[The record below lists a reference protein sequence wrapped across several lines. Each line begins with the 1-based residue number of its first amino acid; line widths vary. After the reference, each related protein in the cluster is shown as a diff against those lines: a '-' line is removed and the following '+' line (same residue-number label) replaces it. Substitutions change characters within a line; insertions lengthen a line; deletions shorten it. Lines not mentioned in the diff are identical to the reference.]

1 LKEMMNNETVIGRI
15 YQHNIVKKTV
25 LNQSS
30 PNFGKEFISC
40 NLGTAIDE
48 KGLVVIPVHFTYV
61 VEMNNSGNKNTTDVN
76 LDKIIKENNTWILKG
91 KEEASKIRIDTALSI
106 NDFYTQD
113 NRLDS
118 TKINEGGFVT
128 FISDLGAEN
137 ERNTFTIY
145 ILITNVT
152 RVEKTL
158 KKI

>member
-1 LKEMMNNETVIGRI
+1 
-15 YQHNIVKKTV
+15 
-25 LNQSS
+25 
-30 PNFGKEFISC
+30 
-40 NLGTAIDE
+40 
-48 KGLVVIPVHFTYV
+48 
-61 VEMNNSGNKNTTDVN
+61 MNNSGNKNTTYAN
-76 LDKIIKENNTWILKG
+76 LDKIINENNTWILKG
-91 KEEASKIRIDTALSI
+91 KEEASKVRIDTTLSI
-106 NDFYTQD
+106 NDFYNQD

-137 ERNTFTIY
+137 ERNTFTTD